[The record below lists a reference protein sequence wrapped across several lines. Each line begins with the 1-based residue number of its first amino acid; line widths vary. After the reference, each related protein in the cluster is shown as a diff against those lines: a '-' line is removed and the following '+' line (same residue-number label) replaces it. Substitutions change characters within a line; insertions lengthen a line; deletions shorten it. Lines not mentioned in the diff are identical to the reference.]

1 MNVFVDSFQESAIK
15 MGLRCFVKTDDY
27 WKAKWEITENI
38 KLEFD
43 KKNIVIPFNQ
53 MEVTL
58 KSNS

>member
-15 MGLRCFVKTDDY
+15 MGLRCFVKTEEY
-27 WKAKWEITENI
+27 WQAKWEIMERI

-43 KKNIVIPFNQ
+43 KKGIAIPFNQ